1 MVIQVLYY
9 DISENEK
16 KKPRLKTREKKS
28 INFTDFSYILHF
40 LLKIKLIYLN
50 SRGAFFGFGLMDFQ
64 KLSCHIFTVKLTN
77 FFNTIVDPNQELIA
91 MGASN
96 IFGTFFQSLPMT
108 ASMSRTMV
116 QVSAGGRTL
125 MASVVSIFMLLW
137 VNNFQ
142 FHEKK
147 TFFLQFHEIF
157 SGPFICWTFIQRF
170 A

>member
-1 MVIQVLYY
+1 MRRKKPLLKTH
-9 DISENEK
+9 EK
-16 KKPRLKTREKKS
+16 KL

-50 SRGAFFGFGLMDFQ
+50 SRGAFFGFSLNGLLKVISPYFYREINQ
-64 KLSCHIFTVKLTN
+64 
-77 FFNTIVDPNQELIA
+77 FFFYIIVDPNQELIA

-147 TFFLQFHEIF
+147 TLFLLFHEIF
-157 SGPFICWTFIQRF
+157 PGPFICWTFIQRF